1 MIIQWLG
8 QSSFKI
14 TTKNIQGEFTVVTD
28 PFKDST
34 ENKMPKLSA
43 DIITLSTESKD
54 DFNST
59 VIKNASYIIN
69 NPGEYETN
77 GVFVYGINSL
87 INKEKS
93 TIYKIFSEEISLLHL
108 NSLTEPLNN
117 EQLDRVGN
125 VDVLFLLIDE
135 KKYENKK
142 ISELITQIEPRLVIP
157 MFKGKEINQTLL
169 NDLAKSCGLK
179 TETLEKLK
187 LLKKDLTTEETRMII
202 LQK

>member
-28 PFKDST
+28 PFKDSA
-34 ENKMPKLSA
+34 ENKMPKLTA
-43 DIITLSTESKD
+43 DIVTLSTESKD

-59 VIKNASYIIN
+59 VIKNASYVIS

-77 GVFVYGINSL
+77 GVFVYGVNSL

-93 TIYKIFSEEISLLHL
+93 FLYKIFSEEISLLHL

-142 ISELITQIEPRLVIP
+142 ISELINQIEPRLVVP

-187 LLKKDLTTEETRMII
+187 LLKKDLTTEETRMVI